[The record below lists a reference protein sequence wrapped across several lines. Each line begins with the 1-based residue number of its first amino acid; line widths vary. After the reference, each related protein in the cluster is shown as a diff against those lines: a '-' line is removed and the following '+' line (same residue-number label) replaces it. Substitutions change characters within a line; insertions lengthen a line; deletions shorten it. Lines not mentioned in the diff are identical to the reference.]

1 MALLSPL
8 GPPVLLKPAKDLRSS
23 ANGRVWPRT
32 FTGHPGG
39 EPVTAGFGGK
49 PIPTQKGGLK
59 TMTPHRNADAAE
71 LFALESRFP
80 FATTFI
86 SLFLVANVGSAI
98 LMLIGQA

>member
-1 MALLSPL
+1 
-8 GPPVLLKPAKDLRSS
+8 
-23 ANGRVWPRT
+23 
-32 FTGHPGG
+32 
-39 EPVTAGFGGK
+39 
-49 PIPTQKGGLK
+49 
-59 TMTPHRNADAAE
+59 MTPHRNADAAE